1 MIQIKKADMR
11 RALLS
16 LPLLVAACA
25 TPLEYCINHAQR
37 ELRVVNGLI
46 AETQGNIARGY
57 AIGTRQDVVTY
68 ETTCGGIAADGTPVR
83 VSCQQVDTRDRRV
96 PVAIDLNA
104 ETRKLT
110 SLLDRQAQM
119 QRTAEQAVKQCAATY
134 PA

>member
-11 RALLS
+11 RAFLM

-25 TPLEYCINHAQR
+25 TPRESCISQAQR
-37 ELRVVNGLI
+37 ELRVVNSLI

-68 ETTCGGIAADGTPVR
+68 DTTCRGVAADGTPVR
-83 VSCQQVDTRDRRV
+83 VNCQEVGTRERRI

-119 QRTAEQAVKQCAATY
+119 QRTTNQAVQQCVATY
-134 PA
+134 PE